1 MQRYRVNYPLLAG
14 LVIGFVLFAAGS
26 FFLRRFQI
34 DRNASRLLAKA
45 DAAEASGNL
54 EEAFGSLYQYIQF
67 RPREFDSKIRLG
79 EVGVKL
85 TEQEDLDPKLRG
97 EGFKA
102 VVDVVRDTG
111 NIDETDPEETKRRR
125 EANAKLRRKLVDLQT
140 MFGAPDLALAN
151 INQLL
156 DQKYSDPELH
166 ALKAQCLFATQKP
179 AEAAN
184 WSYDVIGYDPE
195 KDAFD
200 VAKATAPD
208 KPLVYAMLASY
219 LNDRE
224 PELAQRIIEQMVVAN
239 PESTDAYVM
248 QYQFFKN
255 TGKNDAAV
263 AALDKAFALKPD
275 DASVLNAKGAEAIAA
290 FQVAI
295 ADAKGDDAEKLREA
309 AKEHLAEAAQ
319 HFSKG
324 IEKYPERID
333 FYERAARIE
342 TFREKP
348 EDALAIVERGI
359 AAFPLK
365 TKFDRVGLP
374 AALGLANIK
383 IEILIG
389 KKDFEGVKKEIAALR
404 ELGNERVDAVADFH
418 QARMTAVDEKWAD
431 AAAQLRSVR
440 PRLLGFS
447 ELQALAAAIQGFCH
461 TQLGQFDLALEA
473 YKEALAINPEL
484 PQAKS
489 GQEQILAMLDL
500 NEPEE
505 GMLELDREIKNMLAR
520 PKAEQ
525 NWESLTAKIDDY
537 IDAEASKRVVSTTW
551 AASRKA
557 LLRGQ
562 MFAMRAVETNDLA
575 EQKAL
580 FNQAR
585 DAIKKAYAID
595 PTDPTI
601 QIQAIRLLAQE
612 PDSGPAKA
620 LELLDSIVK
629 KGKDSAAFRTL
640 RIDLLSAIRDEQLP
654 AQLNAATEGMEEF
667 PDNQKAMVWSAVAA
681 KFEQLGDIAE
691 ARRALEQAAA
701 LAPNSLPTR
710 NALFD
715 LALKQSDDPGMRAA
729 QEKILEIV
737 KSKDDP
743 GYVLSEV
750 KRRISGFSN
759 NTASKAELEEGRQ
772 MLEAAIKQRP
782 TWSELQVAK
791 GQLALVLDNNVDQAL
806 RSFEKAFELGASN
819 LNALSLQIRLLA
831 DRGRLQEARQRMERI
846 PMISWSGV
854 LGNTAADVLVAVGE
868 TDKAFVEAEKV
879 AQSKPED
886 PATQTWFANI
896 AARAEKPDAAEA
908 AMKKAIA
915 LNPEDPDAWTRLVT
929 LYLQA
934 KKPDDVERT
943 LREAFLAL
951 DDEYLPLL
959 TGKYYELQSR
969 WQEAEDIYLLAY
981 AGREDDPNVARRLA
995 EFYLQ
1000 WMSANEG
1007 NRGKAAVYLNKL
1019 LRASYEGKL
1028 EPGDPNGPWARRQAA
1043 KLLAATGDRGDSM
1056 RAERLLSV
1064 AVEGRTA
1071 TPEDYDQLIDL
1082 LSLRGDPVSRQ
1093 QAIDLLNEVK
1103 KLRGGL
1109 TPERE
1114 LQLGHL
1120 LYELGEWDAAK
1131 QQMLDVIGKFPNDA
1145 RLQTAYASM
1154 LIGRKEFDE
1163 AQLRITRLGEKPELA
1178 GAINELRLRLASV
1191 RGDKDEVR
1199 NMLKAMTPDLA
1210 RLTEEQLKYVRGLA
1224 QTADGAG
1231 DHEYALTLM
1240 QEYARRA
1247 PDGALEL
1254 ARMNALYGNVDEGL
1268 ASLRS
1273 LAPQN
1278 MDDSMRIA
1286 VEVLRNRRDE
1296 DPAKLDAE
1304 VERIVRSALRDD
1316 PESARRLVLEA
1327 EMLEVQEKFDESIA
1341 AYQKLLARD
1350 DVPTL
1355 VRATALNNLAFILA
1369 LKSKTPEDLELALNS
1384 VNEAIELI
1392 GPISDILD
1400 TRALVY
1406 LKQQQYPLAA
1416 EDMKQAVRMNPT
1428 ASKYYHLAAA
1438 LLGAGDEEGAAAA
1451 WKQAQAEGIG
1461 PDAVSKLEQQ
1471 DLEGFTKKIEQAS
1484 AAGAT
1489 AQAR

>member
-1 MQRYRVNYPLLAG
+1 MQRYRVNYPLLVG
-14 LVIGFVLFAAGS
+14 LVIGGAIAAVAA
-26 FFLRRFQI
+26 FFLWRFQV
-34 DRNASRLLAKA
+34 DRNASRLIAKA

-54 EEAFGSLYQYIQF
+54 EEAFESLQQYVQL
-67 RPREFDSKIRLG
+67 RTRENEARVRLG
-79 EVGVKL
+79 EVAVKV
-85 TEQEDLDPKLRG
+85 TEQEDLEPELRG
-97 EGFKA
+97 KA
-102 VVDVVRDTG
+102 FQTLVAVVRDTG
-111 NIDETDPEETKRRR
+111 DIDENDPEEAKRQR
-125 EANAKLRRKLVDLQT
+125 EANAKLRRKLVDIQT
-140 MFGAPDLALAN
+140 KFGAPDLALSN
-151 INQLL
+151 INQLIE
-156 DQKYSDPELH
+156 QGIGDPDLK
-166 ALKAQCLFATQKP
+166 ALRAQCLFATQKP
-179 AEAAN
+179 AEAAGY
-184 WSYDVIGYDPE
+184 SYKLIGYDQQA
-195 KDAFD
+195 DAFD
-200 VAKATAPD
+200 VAKAEAPK

-219 LNDRE
+219 LNENE
-224 PELAQRIIEQMVVAN
+224 PELARRVIDQMTIAN

-248 QYQFFKN
+248 QYQFLKN
-255 TGKNDAAV
+255 IGKNEEAR
-263 AALDKAFALKPD
+263 AALDKAFALKSD
-275 DASVLNAKGAEAIAA
+275 DASVLNAKGAEAIAD
-290 FQVAI
+290 FQLAL
-295 ADAKGDDAEKLREA
+295 ADAKGDDVEQLRKDA
-309 AKEHLAEAAQ
+309 QKHLAEAAKY
-319 HFSKG
+319 FSEG
-324 IEKYPERID
+324 MEKYPERID

-348 EDALAIVERGI
+348 EDALAIVEKGL
-359 AAFPLK
+359 AAFPMGS
-365 TKFDRVGLP
+365 KFDRLGMP
-374 AALGLANIK
+374 AALGLSNIK
-383 IEILIG
+383 VEVLIS

-404 ELGNERVDAVADFH
+404 ELNNERVNAVADFH

-431 AAAQLRSVR
+431 AAAQLRNVR

-473 YKEALAINPEL
+473 YKASLAINPEL

-489 GQEQILAMLDL
+489 GYEQISALLDL
-500 NEPEE
+500 EQPEE

-525 NWESLTAKIDDY
+525 NWDALTAKIDDY
-537 IDAEASKRVVSTTW
+537 IDAEASKRVVATTW

-562 MFAMRAVETNDLA
+562 MFAMRAVETNDPA
-575 EQKAL
+575 EQKTL
-580 FNQAR
+580 FTQAR

-640 RIDLLSAIRDEQLP
+640 RIDLLFAIRDEQLP
-654 AQLNAATEGMEEF
+654 AQLNAATEGMDDF
-667 PDNQKAMVWSAVAA
+667 PDNQKALVWSAVAA
-681 KFEQLGDIAE
+681 KFEQLGDIAQ
-691 ARRALEQAAA
+691 AQRALEQAVA
-701 LAPNSLPTR
+701 LSPNSLPTR

-715 LALKQSDDPGMRAA
+715 LALKQHDDPGMIAA
-729 QEKILEIV
+729 QERILEIV
-737 KSKDDP
+737 KSKSDP
-743 GYVLSEV
+743 GYVLTEV

-759 NTASKAELEEGRQ
+759 NRMSKEEVEEGRQ

-782 TWSELQVAK
+782 QWAELQVAQ

-806 RSFEKAFELGASN
+806 KSFEKAFELGASN
-819 LNALSLQIRLLA
+819 LNALALQIRLLA
-831 DRGRLQEARQRMERI
+831 ERGRAQEARQRMERI
-846 PMISWSGV
+846 PMVNWSAV
-854 LGNTAADVLVAVGE
+854 LGTTAADVLGAVGE
-868 TDKAFVEAEKV
+868 TDKAFAEAEKV

-886 PATQTWFANI
+886 PAVQTWFANI
-896 AARAEKPDAAEA
+896 AVRAEKADAAEA
-908 AMKKAIA
+908 AMKKAIS

-929 LYLQA
+929 FYLQA

-1019 LRASYEGKL
+1019 LKASYEGKL

-1071 TPEDYDQLIDL
+1071 TPEDYEQLIDL

-1120 LYELGEWDAAK
+1120 LYELGEWNAAK
-1131 QQMLDVIGKFPNDA
+1131 PQMLDVIGKFPNDA

-1163 AQLRITRLGEKPELA
+1163 AELRITRLREKPELA

-1191 RGDKDEVR
+1191 RGNKDEVR
-1199 NMLKAMTPDLA
+1199 NMLKAMTPDLT
-1210 RLTEEQLKYVRGLA
+1210 RLTEEQLKFVRGLA

-1286 VEVLRNRRDE
+1286 VEVLRNRRNE

-1369 LKSKTPEDLELALNS
+1369 LKSRTPEDLELALNS

-1416 EDMKQAVRMNPT
+1416 EDMKQAVKMNPT

-1471 DLEGFTKKIEQAS
+1471 DLEGFIKKIEQAS
-1484 AAGAT
+1484 TAGAT

>member
-14 LVIGFVLFAAGS
+14 LVIGSVIFAVAS
-26 FFLRRFQI
+26 FFLWRYQV
-34 DRNASRLLAKA
+34 DKNAVRLLAKA
-45 DAAEASGNL
+45 DAAEASGEL
-54 EEAFGSLYQYIQF
+54 EEAYKSLEQYVQF
-67 RPREFDSKIRLG
+67 RSREVDAKLRLG
-79 EVGVKL
+79 EVAVKV
-85 TEQEDLDPKLRG
+85 TEQEDLEPTLRG
-97 EGFKA
+97 KA
-102 VVDVVRDTG
+102 FQTVVAVVRDTG
-111 NIDETDPEETKRRR
+111 NQDEEEYKA
-125 EANAKLRRKLVDLQT
+125 ANAKLRRKLVDIQT
-140 MFGAPDLALAN
+140 KFGAPDLALVN

-156 DQKYSDPELH
+156 EQQFSDPDLH

-184 WSYDVIGYDPE
+184 WSYKVIGYDPQE
-195 KDAFD
+195 KTFDA
-200 VAKATAPD
+200 AEATAPD

-219 LNDRE
+219 LYDRE
-224 PELAQRIIEQMVVAN
+224 PELAQRIIEQMIVAN

-255 TGKNDAAV
+255 TGKNEEAV

-295 ADAKGDDAEKLREA
+295 ADAKGDDAEKLRED
-309 AKEHLAEAAQ
+309 AKKHLAEAAEF
-319 HFSKG
+319 FSKG
-324 IEKYPERID
+324 IEKYPDRID

-348 EDALAIVERGI
+348 DDALVIVERGI
-359 AAFPLK
+359 AAFPMK
-365 TKFDRVGLP
+365 TKFDRLGLP

-404 ELGNERVDAVADFH
+404 DLGNERVNAVADFH
-418 QARMTAVDEKWAD
+418 QARMAAVDEKWAD

-473 YKEALAINPEL
+473 YKGALAINPDL

-489 GQEQILAMLDL
+489 GQEQILAML
-500 NEPEE
+500 NMSEPEE
-505 GMLELDREIKNMLAR
+505 GMLELDREIKNMLAL
-520 PKAEQ
+520 PKADQ
-525 NWESLTAKIDDY
+525 NWEALASKIDDY
-537 IDAEASKRVVSTTW
+537 IDAEASKRVVATTW
-551 AASRKA
+551 ASSRKA

-562 MFAMRAVETNDLA
+562 MFAMRAVETNDPA

-580 FNQAR
+580 FTQAR

-595 PTDPTI
+595 PTDATV

-612 PDSGPAKA
+612 PDSGPTKA

-640 RIDLLSAIRDEQLP
+640 RIDLLFAIRDEQLP
-654 AQLNAATEGMEEF
+654 AQLSAAAQGMDDF
-667 PDNQKAMVWSAVAA
+667 PDNQKALVWSAVAA
-681 KFEQLGDIAE
+681 RFEQLGDVAE
-691 ARRALEQAAA
+691 ARRALEQASA

-715 LALKQSDDPGMRAA
+715 LALKQNDDPGMRAA

-759 NTASKAELEEGRQ
+759 NTASKAELEAGRQ

-782 TWSELQVAK
+782 TWSELQVAN

-806 RSFEKAFELGASN
+806 KSFEKAFELGASN
-819 LNALSLQIRLLA
+819 LNALALQIRLLA
-831 DRGRLQEARQRMERI
+831 ERGRLQEARQRMERI
-846 PMISWSGV
+846 PMISWSAV

-879 AQSKPED
+879 AQAKPED

-896 AARAEKPDAAEA
+896 AVRAEKTDAAEA

-981 AGREDDPNVARRLA
+981 AGRDDDPNVARRLA

-1000 WMSANEG
+1000 WISANEG

-1043 KLLAATGDRGDSM
+1043 KLLAATGDRRDSI
-1056 RAERLLSV
+1056 RAEQLLSA
-1064 AVEGRTA
+1064 AVEGETA
-1071 TPEDYDQLIDL
+1071 TPEDYDQLVDL
-1082 LSLRGDPVSRQ
+1082 LSLRGDPASRQ
-1093 QAIDLLNEVK
+1093 QAIDTLRKVK

-1120 LYELGEWDAAK
+1120 LYDLGDWTAAK
-1131 QQMLDVIGKFPNDA
+1131 QQTLDSIGKFPNDV

-1154 LIGRKEFDE
+1154 LIGKKEFDE
-1163 AQLRITRLGEKPELA
+1163 AALRITRLDGKPELA
-1178 GAINELRLRLASV
+1178 AAINELRLRLASA

-1199 NMLKAMTPDLA
+1199 SMLTAMTPDLT
-1210 RLTEEQLKYVRGLA
+1210 RLTEEQLKFIRSLA
-1224 QTADGAG
+1224 QTADGVG
-1231 DHEYALTLM
+1231 DHEYALTLL
-1240 QEYARRA
+1240 QEYGRRA
-1247 PDGALEL
+1247 PDAALEL

-1278 MDDSMRIA
+1278 FDDSMRVA
-1286 VEVLRNRRDE
+1286 VEVLRTRRDE

-1304 VERIVRSALRDD
+1304 VERIVRSGLRDD
-1316 PESARRLVLEA
+1316 PEAARRLVLEA
-1327 EMLEVQEKFDESIA
+1327 EMLEVQEKFDESVA

-1350 DVPTL
+1350 DVPTM

-1369 LKSKTPEDLELALNS
+1369 LKNKTPEELELALNS

-1392 GPISDILD
+1392 GPLSDILD

-1406 LKQQQYPLAA
+1406 LKQQQFPLAVD
-1416 EDMKQAVRMNPT
+1416 DMKQAVKMNPT
-1428 ASKYYHLAAA
+1428 ASKHYHLAAA
-1438 LLGAGDEEGAAAA
+1438 LLGAGDEAGAVAA
-1451 WKQAQAEGIG
+1451 WKQAQADGIG
-1461 PDAVSKLEQQ
+1461 PEAVSKLERQ
-1471 DLEGFTKKIEQAS
+1471 DLEGFAKKIEQAG

-1489 AQAR
+1489 AKSQ